1 MNKNKDMEMTIF
13 KKALAAG
20 ILAGA
25 GVALSFVSIPVGPT
39 RCFPFQ
45 HSINV
50 IAGVLLGPFWAVG
63 AAFTTSLIRNMM
75 GTGSLFAF
83 PGSMFGAFLVG
94 MAGRYLHG
102 RHKLFFSCS
111 RTCRDRHHRCMG
123 KRSYG
128 GSSYRSICK
137 FCFLRF
143 LFPHKQPAG
152 CGNRRSC
159 ALFP

>member
-1 MNKNKDMEMTIF
+1 MNKNKDMKMTIF

-39 RCFPFQ
+39 KCFPFQ

-63 AAFTTSLIRNMM
+63 TAFTTSLIRNMM

-83 PGSMFGAFLVG
+83 PGSI
-94 MAGRYLHG
+94 
-102 RHKLFFSCS
+102 FSVE
-111 RTCRDRHHRCMG
+111 
-123 KRSYG
+123 
-128 GSSYRSICK
+128 
-137 FCFLRF
+137 
-143 LFPHKQPAG
+143 
-152 CGNRRSC
+152 
-159 ALFP
+159 

>member
-1 MNKNKDMEMTIF
+1 MDKNKKLKRTIF
-13 KKALAAG
+13 KKALTAG

-102 RHKLFFSCS
+102 RHKFFQLWLNLS
-111 RTCRDRHHRCMG
+111 G
-123 KRSYG
+123 QA
-128 GSSYRSICK
+128 SSV
-137 FCFLRF
+137 
-143 LFPHKQPAG
+143 HG
-152 CGNRRSC
+152 
-159 ALFP
+159 

>member
-1 MNKNKDMEMTIF
+1 MNKNETLKKIIF

-63 AAFTTSLIRNMM
+63 AAVTTSVIRNMM

-83 PGSMFGAFLVG
+83 PGSMFGALLVG
-94 MAGRYLHG
+94 MAGRSLHG
-102 RHKLFFSCS
+102 RHKLFSA
-111 RTCRDRHHRCMG
+111 M
-123 KRSYG
+123 
-128 GSSYRSICK
+128 
-137 FCFLRF
+137 
-143 LFPHKQPAG
+143 
-152 CGNRRSC
+152 
-159 ALFP
+159 